1 MPQTP
6 PAIIALDSWE
16 SVLAG
21 NSAIAID
28 GPVASGKTA
37 VGRLLAHNLRYRF
50 LDTGL
55 MYRAVAWTALRRRVP
70 MDDEEALT
78 RLAQHL
84 RTEVVEGPEGDLVSV
99 DGVDATRDLR
109 APAVDEAS
117 SQVSRVL
124 GVRKAL
130 VAQQQEKAR
139 SGSIVMVGRDIGTVV
154 LPDAQVKLF
163 LHASEAERAHRRHQE
178 MEAQGQHTSYEV
190 VRRDVEARDRRDQER
205 VHSPLRPA
213 PDAHVFNTEDV
224 SVDEVVRRIQ
234 ILVRG

>member
-1 MPQTP
+1 M
-6 PAIIALDSWE
+6 AGE
-16 SVLAG
+16 ST
-21 NSAIAID
+21 IAID

-37 VGRLLAHNLRYRF
+37 VGRLLAHKLRYRF

-55 MYRAVAWTALRRRVP
+55 MYRAVAWAALRRRVP
-70 MDDEEALT
+70 MDDEPALT
-78 RLAQHL
+78 RLAQEL
-84 RTEVVEGPEGDLVSV
+84 RTEVVPGPEGDRVSV
-99 DGVDATRDLR
+99 DGVDATRELR
-109 APAVDEAS
+109 GPAIDEAS

-130 VAQQQEKAR
+130 VAQQQEMAGAGR
-139 SGSIVMVGRDIGTVV
+139 IVMVGRDIGTVV
-154 LPDAQVKLF
+154 LPDAPVKLF
-163 LHASEAERAHRRHQE
+163 LHASEGERAHRRHRE
-178 MEAQGQHTSYEV
+178 LEAQGQQTSYEV